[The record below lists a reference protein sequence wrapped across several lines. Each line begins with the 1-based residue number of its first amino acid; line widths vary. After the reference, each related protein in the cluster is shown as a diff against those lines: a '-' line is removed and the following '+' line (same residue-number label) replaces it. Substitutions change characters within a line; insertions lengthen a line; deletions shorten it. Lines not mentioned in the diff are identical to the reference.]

1 MLQAYH
7 GKKVLLVGGLGFI
20 GSTLAHP
27 LVELGAQVRILDN
40 FQPDHGANWH
50 NIGDIRDKVEVHV
63 TDLRDQYALRQL
75 IQDQDVIFNIAAQTS
90 HSDSMVN
97 PFEDLDINC
106 RGNLILLE
114 ACRHFNPTARVV
126 FVGTRAYYGSPE
138 QTPVPENSP
147 MHPRDIYS
155 IHRYAAERY
164 HFIYHLH
171 YGLPVTALRISNIYG
186 PYAQMA
192 HPRYNVLNFFVR
204 LALENRPIQIYGEG
218 HQLRDYVY
226 AADAAEALLLAGVH
240 PDALGQVFNVGSGA
254 GVPFRTLAETIVEL
268 AGQSRCEFVPWPEGA
283 LSYDVGDFIMDT
295 TALHQ
300 TLGWQAQTS
309 IREGLAQTI
318 AFYRQH
324 HPHYW

>member
-126 FVGTRAYYGSPE
+126 FVGTRC
-138 QTPVPENSP
+138 
-147 MHPRDIYS
+147 RK
-155 IHRYAAERY
+155 
-164 HFIYHLH
+164 
-171 YGLPVTALRISNIYG
+171 TA
-186 PYAQMA
+186 
-192 HPRYNVLNFFVR
+192 
-204 LALENRPIQIYGEG
+204 
-218 HQLRDYVY
+218 
-226 AADAAEALLLAGVH
+226 
-240 PDALGQVFNVGSGA
+240 
-254 GVPFRTLAETIVEL
+254 
-268 AGQSRCEFVPWPEGA
+268 RCIRA
-283 LSYDVGDFIMDT
+283 
-295 TALHQ
+295 
-300 TLGWQAQTS
+300 TS
-309 IREGLAQTI
+309 IRFTAMPLSVTTSFTTCTMAC
-318 AFYRQH
+318 R
-324 HPHYW
+324 